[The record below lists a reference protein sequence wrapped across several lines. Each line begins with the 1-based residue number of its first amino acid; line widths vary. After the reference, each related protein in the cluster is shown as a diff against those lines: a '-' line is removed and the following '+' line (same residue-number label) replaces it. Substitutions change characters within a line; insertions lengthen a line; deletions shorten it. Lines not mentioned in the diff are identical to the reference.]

1 MLKLLKSIFA
11 RKRIIDLNDE
21 EKMLVDG
28 LETKI
33 RKSIG
38 TCEANGRDKTIVNV
52 TYAELQ
58 VLKSIF
64 NQINN

>member
-11 RKRIIDLNDE
+11 RKRIVDLTDE
-21 EKMLVDG
+21 EKNLVDG

-52 TYAELQ
+52 TYVELQ